1 MERFLDQLQP
11 LFVQIL
17 LLAKTLG
24 FLKMDKISL
33 DGSKIEANASKH
45 SALSWGHALE
55 LEQQLRA
62 EVARLMAM
70 AEAADT
76 TKVPGGMDMPEELER
91 RQEPLQ
97 TISEAK
103 AKLEA
108 RAAQRHAAEQA
119 EYEAKQAER
128 KAIVQAMGRPAKGPE
143 PKAPEP
149 GVRDKRPDQSHPR
162 KNRAS
167 CRPQARVSNKPP
179 SKRD

>member
-1 MERFLDQLQP
+1 MERFLAQLQP

-33 DGSKIEANASKH
+33 DGSKIEANTSKH

-108 RAAQRHAAEQA
+108 RAAQRHRRRASRVRSQA
-119 EYEAKQAER
+119 SR
-128 KAIVQAMGRPAKGPE
+128 T
-143 PKAPEP
+143 
-149 GVRDKRPDQSHPR
+149 QSHSPGDGPAGE
-162 KNRAS
+162 RARAQS
-167 CRPQARVSNKPP
+167 A
-179 SKRD
+179 